1 MTNALSMF
9 TSATVKLTAWY
20 VAILVAISLLFSVV
34 IFSIATSEV
43 GSRISSIQQA
53 VLPASNSLLYADIRD
68 AQIHEAQSN
77 LIASLILTN
86 LCIWIA
92 GGIGSYYLARR
103 TLHPIEQAHEAQSRF
118 TSDAS
123 HELRTPLASMKIE
136 LEVALRDPDLSPA
149 DMREL
154 LESNLEEVNKLT
166 DLSLTLLQL
175 SRLDFDSIAKE
186 AVDVHGSIK
195 TVVQRLDIDPKRLDL
210 QGTHPLYTFANP
222 SSVEELITILIDNAL
237 KYSPDNSTIHMKTFR
252 KKQMVGF
259 TIINEGKG
267 IEPDALPHIF
277 DRFYQSDR
285 SRTAHG
291 NKGFGL
297 GLSLAKNIVELYH
310 GDLTVSSAPGKLT
323 TFTVLLPAHAKGKG
337 HKKPLIPS

>member
-1 MTNALSMF
+1 MSNALSMF

-20 VAILVAISLLFSVV
+20 VAILIAISLLFSVV

-43 GSRISSIQQA
+43 SSRISSIQEA
-53 VLPASNSLLYADIRD
+53 VFPSTNSRLYTTVRD

-103 TLHPIEQAHEAQSRF
+103 TLQPIEQAHEAQSRF

-136 LEVALRDPDLSPA
+136 LEVALRDKNLTPE
-149 DMREL
+149 DMRDL

-175 SRLDFDSIAKE
+175 SRLDFDSIVKE
-186 AVDVHGSIK
+186 PVDIHHSIT
-195 TVVQRLDIDPKRLDL
+195 TVINRLDIRPERLNL
-210 QGTHPLYTFANP
+210 QGVRSLYTYANP
-222 SSVEELITILIDNAL
+222 SNVEELITILVDNAM
-237 KYSPDNSTIHMKTFR
+237 KYSPDNSVVQVKTFR

-259 TIINEGKG
+259 SVVNEGKG
-267 IEPDALPHIF
+267 IDTDTLPHIF
-277 DRFYQSDR
+277 DRFYQSDQ
-285 SRTAHG
+285 SRTTQS

-297 GLSLAKNIVELYH
+297 GLSLAKKIVELYH
-310 GDLTVSSAPGKLT
+310 GDLSVSSAPGKLT
-323 TFTVLLPAHAKGKG
+323 TFTALLPTHTKSKAHPKT
-337 HKKPLIPS
+337 PVSS

>member
-20 VAILVAISLLFSVV
+20 VAILVAISLLFSIV

-43 GSRISSIQQA
+43 STRITSIQQA
-53 VLPASNSLLYADIRD
+53 VLPANNSLLYADIRD

-103 TLHPIEQAHEAQSRF
+103 TLYPIEQAHEAQSRF

-136 LEVALRDPDLSPA
+136 LEVALRDPDLTKE

-175 SRLDFDSIAKE
+175 SRLDFDSITKE
-186 AVDVHGSIK
+186 SVDLYSSIQ
-195 TVVQRLDIDPKRLDL
+195 TVIGRLGIDTKRLKL
-210 QGTHPLYTFANP
+210 QGRHPLYTYANP
-222 SSVEELITILIDNAL
+222 SNIEELITILIDNAL
-237 KYSPDNSTIHMKTFR
+237 KYSPSTSTIQMKTFR
-252 KKQMVGF
+252 KKQMIGF
-259 TIINEGKG
+259 TIVNAGKG
-267 IEPDALPHIF
+267 IKKSDLPHIF
-277 DRFYQSDR
+277 DRFYQSDQSR
-285 SRTAHG
+285 SAREH
-291 NKGFGL
+291 KGFGL
-297 GLSLAKNIVELYH
+297 GLSLAKKIVELYH
-310 GDLTVSSAPGKLT
+310 GDLSVSSASGKLT
-323 TFTVLLPAHAKGKG
+323 TFTVLLPAHAKGKNLQ
-337 HKKPLIPS
+337 KPTTSS